1 MKKIINGKLY
11 DTDTAKAIAGKEE
24 NYGRNDFRTFCE
36 TLYKK
41 KTGEYFLAGKGGPLT
56 KYVDNCNGLK
66 GFGEAIIP
74 LTTKEAKSWVETNLP
89 AKAYI
94 DLFGEPEE

>member
-24 NYGRNDFRTFCE
+24 NYGKNDYRTFYE

-41 KTGEYFLAGKGGPLT
+41 KTGEYFLAGEGGPLT
-56 KYVDNCNGLK
+56 KYAANCNGLK

-74 LTTKEAKSWVETNLP
+74 LKTEEAKAWVETNLP
-89 AKAYI
+89 AEAYI